1 MASYAL
7 GAEMELAGAAGTAGG
22 QEQVAEESGGAAPFT
37 VDGLDELR
45 ASVGTTLGPTAW
57 LPIDQARI
65 DGFADVT
72 GDHQW
77 IHVDPVRARE
87 SAFGS
92 TIAHGYLT
100 LSLCNYFLPQL
111 LSVRGVSM
119 GVNYGAD
126 RVRFPAPVPAGSR
139 IRGRG
144 EVLACID
151 VPGGVQATIRITV
164 EVEGQA
170 KPACVVETLNR
181 WLA

>member
-1 MASYAL
+1 MA
-7 GAEMELAGAAGTAGG
+7 EDIAGAP
-22 QEQVAEESGGAAPFT
+22 PFV

-45 ASVGTTLGPTAW
+45 AAVGTTLGPTAW
-57 LPIDQARI
+57 LPIEQARI
-65 DGFADVT
+65 DAFADAT

-77 IHVDPVRARE
+77 IHVDPGRARE

-111 LSVRGVSM
+111 LAVRGVSM
-119 GVNYGAD
+119 GLNYGAD

-144 EVLACID
+144 EILACVD
-151 VPGGVQATIRITV
+151 VPGGVQATIRITA